1 MHWEMHG
8 FELPQLPQGMGWHIF
23 ANTGMPAPQDI
34 FEPGKEPVIENQREV
49 LVGPRSIIVLVG
61 R

>member
-8 FELPQLPQGMGWHIF
+8 FELPQLPEGMQWHVF
-23 ANTGMPAPQDI
+23 ANTGVPTPKDI
-34 FEPGKEPVIENQREV
+34 SEPGQELLVESQQEV
-49 LVGPRSIIVLVG
+49 LVGPRSIIILVG